1 MIGDC
6 ENYNKI
12 KKKNEDKDSNNLT
25 PCIFSN

>member
-6 ENYNKI
+6 ENYND
-12 KKKNEDKDSNNLT
+12 KKKSEGKDSNNLT